1 MGIRHLNK
9 FLREHCSNLKSI
21 QCKSVASFSG
31 KKIAIDTSIYLYRY
45 ETDNTLLESMYLLI
59 SIFKNY
65 NITPLFVFDG
75 KPPPEKKQL
84 IDHRV
89 SERKTAEKEIKRL
102 EYTLQ
107 HTINENECENKSDLI
122 ELKESIENLKKK
134 AVYVTRSKINKVK
147 DLIQFYGASYV
158 EAEGEADELCAL
170 LAIQNKVWAVL
181 SEDMDMFV
189 YGCPRVLRYFS
200 LINHTAVLYQT
211 EQILNDLGMTQQD
224 FRSICVVAGTDYNCS
239 ELSLNTNLFQI
250 LKYFKKYSSTRKSNT
265 FYEWLQEN
273 TECEVD
279 IPVLT
284 KINDMFTVSIK
295 KNTQLENIKIISCPI
310 QYKELK
316 LLLNDDGFIFA

>member
-1 MGIRHLNK
+1 MGIRNLNK
-9 FLREHCSNLKSI
+9 FLRDHCSQSQAI
-21 QCKSVASFSG
+21 QCKSVACFSG

-75 KPPPEKKQL
+75 KAPPEKKLL
-84 IDHRV
+84 IEQRISDRHV
-89 SERKTAEKEIKRL
+89 AEKEIKQL

-107 HTINENECENKSDLI
+107 HTMNEKENHSEVI
-122 ELKESIENLKKK
+122 ELKESIEVLKKK
-134 AVYVTRSKINKVK
+134 AVHVTRNKINKVK
-147 DLIQFYGASYV
+147 DLIQFYGASYI
-158 EAEGEADELCAL
+158 EAEGEADELCAM

-211 EQILNDLGMTQQD
+211 EQILNELCMSQED
-224 FRSICVVAGTDYNCS
+224 FRSICVVAGTDYNCNQ
-239 ELSLNTNLFQI
+239 LSLHINLFQI
-250 LKYFKKYSSTRKSNT
+250 LKYFNKYKLSNKSNT

-273 TECEVD
+273 TDCEID
-279 IPVLT
+279 IVLLN

-316 LLLNDDGFIFA
+316 LLLNGDGFIFA

>member
-1 MGIRHLNK
+1 M
-9 FLREHCSNLKSI
+9 
-21 QCKSVASFSG
+21 
-31 KKIAIDTSIYLYRY
+31 
-45 ETDNTLLESMYLLI
+45 
-59 SIFKNY
+59 
-65 NITPLFVFDG
+65 
-75 KPPPEKKQL
+75 
-84 IDHRV
+84 
-89 SERKTAEKEIKRL
+89 
-102 EYTLQ
+102 
-107 HTINENECENKSDLI
+107 
-122 ELKESIENLKKK
+122 KKK
-134 AVYVTRSKINKVK
+134 AVYVTRNKINKVK
-147 DLIQFYGASYV
+147 ELIQLYGASYV

-211 EQILNDLGMTQQD
+211 DKILNQLDMTQEE

-239 ELSLNTNLFQI
+239 QLSLNTNLFQI
-250 LKYFKKYSSTRKSNT
+250 LKYFNKFKSSNKSNT

-273 TECEVD
+273 TDCEID
-279 IPVLT
+279 IVLLN

-316 LLLNDDGFIFA
+316 LLLNGDGFIFA